1 MRFLSGCRKAISSV
15 GRAFN
20 LTWKSPRER
29 RRWRRKQVL
38 TAELRPG
45 REAFGPDREFPA
57 EPEPAGLSR
66 AAPEWLPVWDARECN
81 RGDNWLP
88 DATT

>member
-1 MRFLSGCRKAISSV
+1 M
-15 GRAFN
+15 
-20 LTWKSPRER
+20 
-29 RRWRRKQVL
+29 L